1 MSILALFVVL
11 LVLVEPGPARA
22 QEDQYLDQY
31 QYQYQIPDQYQ
42 YQYQIPDQYQYK
54 YQVPY
59 QYQAPYQK
67 QPRAKSTPAAQS
79 DVCYSTTC
87 TGSNQGLYIY
97 HH

>member
-1 MSILALFVVL
+1 MAVGRTLAGPIVAMSILALFVVL

-31 QYQYQIPDQYQ
+31 QYQ
-42 YQYQIPDQYQYK
+42 